1 MHMTGINFIG
11 SYSGVDKGMIDKLMQ
26 AEKMPLV
33 NMSNKKTS
41 IVEKQNA
48 WKDINTRLNS
58 LFERIK
64 VLQNPD
70 TFTSREATSTND
82 KIVTMSP
89 SKNAANGTYKI
100 SVKQLATSTTIIGK
114 KILPEDKSISDDLGF
129 NGSFTIANKDEVE
142 ANIEVKAEDSL
153 KDIVDKINAKN
164 KDWKDEDD
172 KTVKGTG
179 ISATIIDGRIVLTDE
194 KTGARDIQLSGDI
207 VEDLGLDTG
216 KEIGQKS
223 EFIINGVEVQKDSN
237 TVSDVMEGVT
247 INLNKV
253 HKDDEY
259 DTVTVSLDTEKA
271 AKAVKD
277 FVDQYNST
285 MKFIE
290 EKLDAGDPKVPGSA
304 GALSGDGSLMRL
316 HSSLRRMVSDSIGNK
331 NTDIKDISQLGVTTK
346 DRFGELQLDTAKLN
360 KALSDDPQNVMNF
373 FKTTIEEDKE
383 VGFVPR
389 LNEYID
395 SFISKKNG
403 IINTKTE
410 SYDKVLKD
418 LNKQIEVFNARMER
432 KEKQYIKMFTA
443 LDVAMMKAEGQM
455 SWLQNQVDSM
465 NSIKRK

>member
-1 MHMTGINFIG
+1 MAGINFIG
-11 SYSGVDKGMIDKLMQ
+11 SYSGVDQGMIDKLMQ

-33 NMSNKKTS
+33 HMSNKKTS
-41 IVEKQNA
+41 IMEKQNA

-58 LFERIK
+58 LFEKIK

-70 TFTSREATSTND
+70 TFTSMESTSTND
-82 KIVTMSP
+82 KIVTMST
-89 SKNAANGTYKI
+89 SRNAADGIYKI
-100 SVKQLATSTTIIGK
+100 NVEQLATNTSIIGK
-114 KILPEDKSISDDLGF
+114 SILEGEKLISDELSIEG
-129 NGSFTIANKDEVE
+129 NFTITNADGVKAD
-142 ANIEVKAEDSL
+142 IEVKSEDSL
-153 KDIVDKINAKN
+153 KDIVDNINSMT
-164 KDWKDEDD
+164 KDRKDSET
-172 KTVKGTG
+172 KETIKGTG
-179 ISATIIDGRIVLTDE
+179 ISATIIDGRIVLNDI
-194 KTGARDIQLSGDI
+194 KTGARDIQLEGDI
-207 VEDLGLDTG
+207 VEDLGLGTEQITG
-216 KEIGQKS
+216 QQSK
-223 EFIINGVEVQKDSN
+223 FTINGVEVQRDSN
-237 TVSDVMEGVT
+237 TVKDVIDGVT
-247 INLNKV
+247 INLKKE
-253 HKDDEY
+253 HGKDEY
-259 DTVTVSLDTEKA
+259 DTVTISLDTGKA
-271 AKAVKD
+271 AKAVQD

-290 EKLDAGDPKVPGSA
+290 EKLDAGDPKVPGSG

-316 HSSLRRMVSDSIGNK
+316 HSSLRMMVSDSIGNK

-373 FKTTIEEDKE
+373 FKTTIEDDRE

-418 LNKQIEVFNARMER
+418 LNKQIEVFNDRMER

-455 SWLQNQVDSM
+455 TWLQNQMDSM